1 MKSPGLIIDTHV
13 CTLCGSCLQACP
25 FGALSTGDE
34 GVVVDERCN
43 LCSACLDACPVGA
56 MSIQRAEKTGQ
67 GLPRAAESSDDI
79 WVYAEHRRGKPAGVS
94 FELLGAARRL
104 ARLPAAVAAV
114 LLGHEVAGLAKDLIA
129 AGADRVYLV
138 EDPEL
143 KDFRDEPYTHVMAE
157 VIKEHRPS
165 VVLFGATSQGRSL
178 APRLAGRLRTGLTAD
193 CTGLEISEDG
203 LLQQTRPAFGG
214 NIMATI
220 LTRRARPQ
228 MATVRPRVMKRLA
241 PDPSRTGEIIRP
253 QVGRPFSSRA
263 ELLEFIEEAET
274 VNLEDADIIVSGGRG
289 LADPKNFGMLRELA
303 RELGGALAASRA
315 AVDAGWVP
323 YSIQVGQT
331 GKTVGPKVY
340 IAAGI
345 SGSVQHLAGMSSS
358 DIIVAINKD
367 PDAPIFKFATYG
379 IVGDLFEVVP
389 ALIAEIRAR
398 RSRV

>member
-1 MKSPGLIIDTHV
+1 MKSSSLIIDTHA
-13 CTLCGSCLQACP
+13 CTLCRLCVSACP
-25 FGALSTGDE
+25 LGALSTGDE

-56 MSIQRAEKTGQ
+56 MSIQCTG
-67 GLPRAAESSDDI
+67 GSAREMPSLGEASDDI

-104 ARLPAAVAAV
+104 ARGPAAVAAV
-114 LLGHEVAGLAKDLIA
+114 LLGHEVAGLAEDLIT

-143 KDFRDEPYTHVMAE
+143 KDFRDEPYTHAMAE
-157 VIKEHRPS
+157 MIREHRPS

-178 APRLAGRLRTGLTAD
+178 APRLAGRLKTGLTAD

-228 MATVRPRVMKRLA
+228 MATVRPRVMKRLE
-241 PDPSRTGEIIRP
+241 PDPSRAGEVIRP
-253 QVGRPFSSRA
+253 EVSRPFSSRT
-263 ELLEFIEEAET
+263 ELLEFIEETET

-289 LADPKNFGMLRELA
+289 LANPKNFDMLRDLA

-345 SGSVQHLAGMSSS
+345 SGSIQHLAGMSSS

-367 PDAPIFKFATYG
+367 ADAPIFKFATYG

-398 RSRV
+398 RSRG

>member
-1 MKSPGLIIDTHV
+1 MKSSSLIIDTHA
-13 CTLCGSCLQACP
+13 CTLCGSCVSACP
-25 FGALSTGDE
+25 LGALSTGDE

-56 MSIQRAEKTGQ
+56 MSIQRTG
-67 GLPRAAESSDDI
+67 GSAREMPSLGEAFDDI

-104 ARLPAAVAAV
+104 ARGPAAVAAV
-114 LLGHEVAGLAKDLIA
+114 LLGHEVAGLAEDLIT

-143 KDFRDEPYTHVMAE
+143 KDFRDEPYTHAMAE
-157 VIKEHRPS
+157 MIREHRPS

-178 APRLAGRLRTGLTAD
+178 APRLAGRLKTGLTAD

-228 MATVRPRVMKRLA
+228 MATVRPRVMKRLE
-241 PDPSRTGEIIRP
+241 PDPSRAGEVIRP
-253 QVGRPFSSRA
+253 EVSRPFSSRT

-289 LADPKNFGMLRELA
+289 LANPKNFDMLRDLA

-345 SGSVQHLAGMSSS
+345 SGSIQHLAGMSSS

-398 RSRV
+398 RSRG